1 LLHAVAV
8 LATRFRDIKVASL
21 RAFKTVG
28 GFEWLLRS
36 AWRRK
41 RLLILCYHGV
51 SLRDEHEWNPSLYMA
66 PSALESRLRILRDA
80 GCAVLP
86 LNAAV
91 ERLYA
96 GVLPPRAVALTF
108 DDGYVDFHERAYPL
122 LKQYGMP
129 ATVYL
134 TTRHCGTNRPVFR
147 LVTAYMLWK
156 ARARTVDL
164 TAIVSGPHTSFDLR
178 GEDAR
183 RRAFDGIIAAM
194 KARRLKPAQKDGF
207 AAEISKHLGVD
218 YQEIASARMFT
229 IMVSDEVRALAA
241 AGVQFELHTH
251 THVTPSEAGYFD
263 EEIAANRTA
272 IEQMTGVA
280 ARHFCYPSGR
290 YRPEFL
296 PWLQGKQVVSATTC
310 DPGLA
315 SIHSNP
321 LLLPRFVDVNGVTPV
336 EFEGWISGAAS
347 FLSRQRS
354 YGAPQ

>member
-1 LLHAVAV
+1 
-8 LATRFRDIKVASL
+8 
-21 RAFKTVG
+21 
-28 GFEWLLRS
+28 
-36 AWRRK
+36 
-41 RLLILCYHGV
+41 
-51 SLRDEHEWNPSLYMA
+51 
-66 PSALESRLRILRDA
+66 
-80 GCAVLP
+80 
-86 LNAAV
+86 
-91 ERLYA
+91 
-96 GVLPPRAVALTF
+96 
-108 DDGYVDFHERAYPL
+108 
-122 LKQYGMP
+122 
-129 ATVYL
+129 
-134 TTRHCGTNRPVFR
+134 
-147 LVTAYMLWK
+147 
-156 ARARTVDL
+156 
-164 TAIVSGPHTSFDLR
+164 
-178 GEDAR
+178 
-183 RRAFDGIIAAM
+183 M

-347 FLSRQRS
+347 FLSHH
-354 YGAPQ
+354 GARGDRGGLVHSVHRCRHQSCSIARGIHVPMGCQAGIRLRRMEEPVNAIKL